1 MQIKKVPTK
10 DLISPEWNPRQIT
23 ETEME
28 KLKTSIKE
36 FGYVDPIIVNS
47 YNNHIVGGNQRY
59 LALKELGY
67 NEVEVLYINEPDIL
81 KEKAMNIALNKISG
95 EWDQDK
101 LDVVLEEIQL
111 SDIDITLTGFDEIEF
126 TNLSEDEDY
135 IIPDDEPEYDES
147 IADDIET
154 IICPRCGYEIPKH

>member
-1 MQIKKVPTK
+1 MQVETISIDELV
-10 DLISPEWNPRQIT
+10 SPEWNPRVIS
-23 ETEME
+23 ELEME
-28 KLKTSIKE
+28 KLKNSIKE
-36 FGYVDPIIVNS
+36 FGYVDPIIVNRH
-47 YNNHIVGGNQRY
+47 NNHIVGGNQRY

-154 IICPRCGYEIPKH
+154 IICPSCGYEIPKH